1 MDIYSE
7 FKKSKHIDTN
17 TKIQYDYRLVYPER
31 SNNLMEKKK
40 FSEVEKKDGMALQN
54 IHDSMLPKIK
64 EEYINTRD
72 MTLIQRN
79 PVHLN
84 KSEDYKTY
92 NAIKFMEIDRFNYKS
107 NVKNDIVHIVKA
119 YNE

>member
-7 FKKSKHIDTN
+7 FKKGKHTN
-17 TKIQYDYRLVYPER
+17 TKIEYDYRLVYPE
-31 SNNLMEKKK
+31 SSHNFMEKKK
-40 FSEVEKKDGMALQN
+40 FKDIEKKDGMVIQE

-64 EEYINTRD
+64 QNYIDNRD
-72 MTLIQRN
+72 MTMIKRK
-79 PVHLN
+79 PVFLN

-92 NAIKFMEIDRFNYKS
+92 SAIKYMEIDRFNYTS
-107 NVKNDIVHIVKA
+107 DVKNDIVHIVKA

>member
-7 FKKSKHIDTN
+7 FKKSEHTD
-17 TKIQYDYRLVYPER
+17 TKIKYDYRLVYPER
-31 SNNLMEKKK
+31 SYNFMEKKK
-40 FSEVEKKDGMALQN
+40 FKDVEKKDGMTVQE

-64 EEYINTRD
+64 QEYIDSRD
-72 MTLIQRN
+72 MTLIKRN

-92 NAIKFMEIDRFNYKS
+92 SAIKFMEIDRFNYKS
-107 NVKNDIVHIVKA
+107 DVKNDIVHIVKA